1 MTAPFRQVRL
11 GSLDADFEHRADGAL
26 LVTPRAPLGDY
37 PASLTARLEHWARAA
52 PDRTLFARRE
62 AGGWRHVSYA
72 AAWQAV
78 QALGQALLDRGL
90 DAERPVAVLSGNDI
104 EHGLLGLAC
113 LHVGIPYAP
122 ISTAYSLVSRDFS
135 KLRHILAQLRPGLVL
150 AADGEAY
157 ARAFGVLAPE
167 TELVVVRGL
176 SNIRAMTAF
185 ADLLATKPSAGVAAA
200 AARVGPDT
208 VAKLLYTSGSTGQP
222 KGVINTQRMLCSN
235 QAMLLA
241 CYPFLAEEPPV
252 LVDWLPWNHTF
263 GGNHNIG
270 IVVQNGGSLY
280 IDDGRPTPELF
291 AETARNLRE
300 IAPSVYFNVP
310 KGYEE
315 LLIALRANPALAR
328 RFFSRVRMLF
338 YAGASLAPHVWR
350 GLEQVASETVGE
362 RIMMM
367 TGLGATETSPFAIAT
382 RPDCT
387 GPGIVGL
394 PVPGVELKL
403 VPSGAKLEARVRGPN
418 ITPGYWRDG
427 AKTRAAFDEEGFYR
441 FGDAL
446 AFVDAARP
454 ELGFRFDGRVAED
467 FKLATGTWVSVGPLR
482 AQIVRE
488 LAPYARDVVVAG
500 ADRDDVRVLII
511 PDPSAR
517 APGARAEIAARLR
530 RLAGAATG
538 SSMRVVRAALLWSPL
553 SIDAGEVTDKGSVN
567 QRAVLEA
574 RRDLVEALYAG
585 ETPMSETGVED
596 AQMVL
601 DVQ

>member
-1 MTAPFRQVRL
+1 MIVPFRPVRL
-11 GSLDADFEHRADGAL
+11 GSLEADFEHRADGSL
-26 LVTPRAPLGDY
+26 VVTPRARLGPY
-37 PASLTARLEHWARAA
+37 PRSLTERLEHWARAA

-62 AGGWRHVSYA
+62 GGAWRHVTYA
-72 AAWQAV
+72 QAWGAV
-78 QALGQALLDRGL
+78 RALGQALLDRGL
-90 DAERPVAVLSGNDI
+90 DADRPVAVLSGNDI

-113 LHVGIPYAP
+113 LHVGVPYAP
-122 ISTAYSLVSRDFS
+122 ISTAYSLVSTDFS
-135 KLRHILAQLRPGLVL
+135 KLRHILGQLRPGLIF

-157 ARAFGVLAPE
+157 ARAFPVLPPDA
-167 TELVVVRGL
+167 ELVVGDRL
-176 SNIRAMTAF
+176 SNARPMTSF
-185 ADLLATKPSAGVAAA
+185 ADLLATPPTEAVEQA

-208 VAKLLYTSGSTGQP
+208 IVKLLYTSGSTGLP

-252 LVDWLPWNHTF
+252 LLDWLPWNHTF

-270 IVVQNGGSLY
+270 IVVHNGGSLY
-280 IDDGRPTPELF
+280 IDDGRPTAELF

-315 LLIALRANPALAR
+315 LLTALRADAGLAR
-328 RFFSRVRMLF
+328 NFFSRVRMLF
-338 YAGASLAPHVWR
+338 YAGASLAPHVWQ
-350 GLEQVASETVGE
+350 GLEEVAAETIGE

-367 TGLGATETSPFAIAT
+367 TGLGATETAPFAIAT

-394 PVPGVELKL
+394 PAPGVVLKL
-403 VPSGAKLEARVRGPN
+403 VPNGEKLEARVKGPN

-427 AKTRAAFDEEGFYR
+427 EKTRAAFDDEGFYQ

-446 AFVDAARP
+446 AFVDASRP
-454 ELGFRFDGRVAED
+454 ELGFRFDGRVSED

-482 AQIVRE
+482 AHLIRE

-511 PDPSAR
+511 PDASAR
-517 APGARAEIAARLR
+517 APGAKAEIATRLR
-530 RLAGAATG
+530 ALAEAATG
-538 SSMRVVRAALLWSPL
+538 SSRRVVRAVLLWSPL

-567 QRAVLEA
+567 QRAVLAA
-574 RRDLVEALYAG
+574 RRGVVESLYA
-585 ETPMSETGVED
+585 ENTEIVMEVE
-596 AQMVL
+596 
-601 DVQ
+601 

>member
-1 MTAPFRQVRL
+1 MIAPFRPVRL
-11 GSLDADFEHRADGAL
+11 GSLEADFEHRADGSL
-26 LVTPRAPLGDY
+26 VVTPRAQLGPY
-37 PASLTARLEHWARAA
+37 PKSFTQRLEHWACAA

-62 AGGWRHVSYA
+62 GRAWRHVTYA
-72 AAWQAV
+72 QAWGVV
-78 QALGQALLDRGL
+78 QALGQALLDRRL
-90 DAERPVAVLSGNDI
+90 DGDRPVAVLSGNDI

-113 LHVGIPYAP
+113 LHVGVPYAP
-122 ISTAYSLVSRDFS
+122 ISTAYSLVSTDFS
-135 KLRHILAQLRPGLVL
+135 KLRYIMAQLRPGLIF
-150 AADGEAY
+150 AADGDAY
-157 ARAFGVLAPE
+157 ARALPALPPDA
-167 TELVVVRGL
+167 ELVVANRL
-176 SNIRAMTAF
+176 SNARPMTSF
-185 ADLLATKPSAGVAAA
+185 ADLLATAPTEAVEQA

-208 VAKLLYTSGSTGQP
+208 IVKLLYTSGSTGLP

-270 IVVQNGGSLY
+270 IVVHNGGSLY
-280 IDDGRPTPELF
+280 IDDGRPTAELF

-315 LLIALRANPALAR
+315 LLAALRADAGLAR
-328 RFFSRVRMLF
+328 NFFSRVRMLF
-338 YAGASLAPHVWR
+338 YAGASLAPHVWQ
-350 GLEQVASETVGE
+350 GLEQVAAETIGE

-367 TGLGATETSPFAIAT
+367 TGLGATETAPFAIAT

-394 PVPGVELKL
+394 PAPGVVLKL
-403 VPSGAKLEARVRGPN
+403 VPNGEKLEARVKGPN

-427 AKTRAAFDEEGFYR
+427 EKTRAAFDDEGFYQ

-446 AFVDAARP
+446 AFVDASRP
-454 ELGFRFDGRVAED
+454 ELGFRFDGRVSED

-482 AQIVRE
+482 AHLIRE

-500 ADRDDVRVLII
+500 ADRDDVRVLIV
-511 PDPSAR
+511 PDASAR
-517 APGARAEIAARLR
+517 APGAKADIAARLCA
-530 RLAGAATG
+530 LAEAATG
-538 SSMRVVRAALLWSPL
+538 SSRRVVRAVLLWSPL

-567 QRAVLEA
+567 QRAVLAA
-574 RRDLVEALYAG
+574 RRGVVENLYAEG
-585 ETPMSETGVED
+585 TEIVMEVE
-596 AQMVL
+596 
-601 DVQ
+601 

>member
-1 MTAPFRQVRL
+1 MNAPFRQVRL
-11 GSLDADFEHRADGAL
+11 GSLEADFERRADGSL
-26 LVTPRAPLGDY
+26 LVTPRERLGAY
-37 PASLTARLEHWARAA
+37 PSSLTERLEHWARVA
-52 PDRTLFARRE
+52 PARTLFARRE
-62 AGGWRHVSYA
+62 CGAWRHVTYA
-72 AAWQAV
+72 EGWQAV
-78 QALGQALLDRGL
+78 RALGQALLDRGL

-113 LHVGIPYAP
+113 LHVGVPYAP
-122 ISTAYSLVSRDFS
+122 ISTAYSLVSRDFA
-135 KLRHILAQLRPGLVL
+135 KLRHILGQLRPGLVF
-150 AADGEAY
+150 AADGEAH
-157 ARAFGVLAPE
+157 ARAFGVLAPAA
-167 TELVVVRGL
+167 ELVVARGL
-176 SNIRAMTAF
+176 SNARPMTAF
-185 ADLLATKPSAGVAAA
+185 ADLLATRPTASVPAA

-280 IDDGRPTPELF
+280 IDDGRPTAELF

-315 LLIALRANPALAR
+315 LLASLRADAVLAR

-338 YAGASLAPHVWR
+338 YAGASLAPHVWQ
-350 GLEQVASETVGE
+350 GLEQVAAEVAGE

-367 TGLGATETSPFAIAT
+367 TGLGATETAPFAIAT

-394 PVPGVELKL
+394 PAPGVVLKL
-403 VPSGAKLEARVRGPN
+403 VPNGAKLEARVRGPN
-418 ITPGYWRDG
+418 ITPGYWHDEET
-427 AKTRAAFDEEGFYR
+427 TRAAFDEEGFYQ

-482 AQIVRE
+482 AHLVRE

-511 PDPSAR
+511 PDASAR
-517 APGARAEIAARLR
+517 APGARAEIASRLQ
-530 RLAGAATG
+530 RLAAAATG

-567 QRAVLEA
+567 QRAVLAA
-574 RRDLVEALYAG
+574 RWDLVETLYADDQG
-585 ETPMSETGVED
+585 KGGT
-596 AQMVL
+596 QIVL
-601 DVQ
+601 EMQ